1 MRIWEGCKHCIEI
14 GRTFVRQDQPFHYCL
29 SNLKMLYNLS
39 YYQNRGKIIC
49 CLLLFINYRVIGTAL
64 INETMWTHFATQQ
77 NCWDDDNGKSLFMF
91 QMICLGIILSIT
103 RKSLWGSARSSQNH
117 FSALQENLLKRFLN
131 MHPVAQLSISATQ
144 EMWQRWLA
152 YIPASPTYQLH
163 QPVFPREEGAEGDA
177 VILLSCF
184 AVWGIELKFLNL
196 MWKRGVILCPTVHC
210 HHLLLLAQ
218 LFHSRH
224 SDCWR

>member
-1 MRIWEGCKHCIEI
+1 MNTFCNPTKLLGWWQWEGS
-14 GRTFVRQDQPFHYCL
+14 VYV
-29 SNLKMLYNLS
+29 SN
-39 YYQNRGKIIC
+39 
-49 CLLLFINYRVIGTAL
+49 
-64 INETMWTHFATQQ
+64 
-77 NCWDDDNGKSLFMF
+77 
-91 QMICLGIILSIT
+91 MICLGIILSIT

-131 MHPVAQLSISATQ
+131 MHPAATLSISATQ
-144 EMWQRWLA
+144 EMWQHWVA
-152 YIPASPTYQLH
+152 YIPSSPTYQLH
-163 QPVFPREEGAEGDA
+163 QPVFPWEEGAEGDA
-177 VILLSCF
+177 VVLLSCF

-196 MWKRGVILCPTVHC
+196 MWTRGVILCPTVHC